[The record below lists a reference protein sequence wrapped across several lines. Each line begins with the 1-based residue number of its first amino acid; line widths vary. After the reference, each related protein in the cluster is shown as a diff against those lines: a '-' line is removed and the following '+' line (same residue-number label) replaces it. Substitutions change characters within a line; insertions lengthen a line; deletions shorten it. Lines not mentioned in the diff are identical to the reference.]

1 MRAHRRH
8 AYQAKCDHDAPR
20 GCKCGVELDRTRPQ
34 CGSIRWSQDAAGK
47 DRRRMGAS
55 KCGSERPP
63 SWRGKAATP
72 FAVVPGDQG
81 LGYAYAG
88 PRFDTGAGGEMF
100 RWDGTHG
107 SSGSPIATRHSP
119 AVASKGYQ
127 FDSSRP
133 FHRCPRLTRTRRHR
147 CRATRHCVGLCFAI
161 CLPLPGGGEEEA
173 EQTGHEIRPG

>member
-127 FDSSRP
+127 
-133 FHRCPRLTRTRRHR
+133 LTRSIAVPGRRGHGGSIAVVLR
-147 CRATRHCVGLCFAI
+147 GTVSVYACHLPI
-161 CLPLPGGGEEEA
+161 CQVGGGRSGA
-173 EQTGHEIRPG
+173 NGP